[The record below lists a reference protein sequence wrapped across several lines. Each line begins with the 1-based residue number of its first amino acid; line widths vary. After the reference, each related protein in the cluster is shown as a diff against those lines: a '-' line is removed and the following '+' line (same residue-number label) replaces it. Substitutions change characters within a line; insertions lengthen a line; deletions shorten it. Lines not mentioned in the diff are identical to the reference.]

1 MTVHGRVWQPNV
13 KNPQIANWQLKIAMA
28 ITGLIMVA
36 FVFVHMLGNLKIF
49 SSHESINT
57 YSQWLREAFMPLL
70 PYEGLLWIARI
81 VLGACLLIHVVAAF
95 MVWSRSRSNQGS
107 AKPRHSKGWF
117 AKLMLPTGLVLLVF
131 IVLHLLD
138 LTIGKLVAPEGFRHP
153 DPEFH
158 AATNLIASLDRP
170 VMAGFYLFM
179 LLALAIHFAHGIE
192 LAINDLGTTSEK
204 GRNVAR
210 IIGMIVA
217 LLVLVGDAMVVL
229 SANLGVV

>member
-13 KNPQIANWQLKIAMA
+13 KNPRIANWQLKIAMA

>member
-1 MTVHGRVWQPNV
+1 MTVHGRVWRPNV
-13 KNPQIANWQLKIAMA
+13 KNPRIANWQLKIAMA

>member
-1 MTVHGRVWQPNV
+1 
-13 KNPQIANWQLKIAMA
+13 
-28 ITGLIMVA
+28 
-36 FVFVHMLGNLKIF
+36 
-49 SSHESINT
+49 
-57 YSQWLREAFMPLL
+57 
-70 PYEGLLWIARI
+70 
-81 VLGACLLIHVVAAF
+81 

-158 AATNLIASLDRP
+158 AATNLIVSLDRP

-204 GRNVAR
+204 GTKRGTNH
-210 IIGMIVA
+210 
-217 LLVLVGDAMVVL
+217 
-229 SANLGVV
+229 